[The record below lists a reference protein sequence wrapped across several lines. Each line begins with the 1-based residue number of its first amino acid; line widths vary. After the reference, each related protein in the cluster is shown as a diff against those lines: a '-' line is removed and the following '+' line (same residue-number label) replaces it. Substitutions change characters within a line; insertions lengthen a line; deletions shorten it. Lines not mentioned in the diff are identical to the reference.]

1 MTLDLTPSG
10 LFIDSYELSN
20 PNGRDSRPSARPS
33 STLAFELIQLP
44 NAMLTYAF
52 KFLNAE
58 FTHTFK
64 SSSTEKRSLCLD
76 HYDSNLLVTKATKA
90 RKKQTTPLGSLLEEY
105 R

>member
-20 PNGRDSRPSARPS
+20 PNERDSRPSARPS

-52 KFLNAE
+52 KFPNAGLTHAFQFSNAE
-58 FTHTFK
+58 GI
-64 SSSTEKRSLCLD
+64 SVLR
-76 HYDSNLLVTKATKA
+76 
-90 RKKQTTPLGSLLEEY
+90 PP
-105 R
+105 